1 MFRFLDLHTVFYRT
15 HIDNSSF
22 WTEVI
27 YILYKYSINNN
38 NNNAQKASSSSD
50 RAARTFLLTSSSIIT
65 RYQETISLNN
75 YVKYNKIVLF
85 IMC

>member
-1 MFRFLDLHTVFYRT
+1 MFRFLGLHTVFYRT

-38 NNNAQKASSSSD
+38 KIIIIIIIIYFSPCLTARINDVEFISS
-50 RAARTFLLTSSSIIT
+50 
-65 RYQETISLNN
+65 
-75 YVKYNKIVLF
+75 V
-85 IMC
+85 